1 MLDTETLIAHN
12 DNVIHESMFDSHV
25 LLRMYSIGTLF
36 DRWNVVALNATLNV
50 ESTTSTCKYCMI
62 IIVEDDLSY
71 GFRHKGDRLKQ
82 QKP

>member
-1 MLDTETLIAHN
+1 MLDTENLIAHN

-36 DRWNVVALNATLNV
+36 DRWNVDALNATHKV

-62 IIVEDDLSY
+62 IIVVDDLSC
-71 GFRHKGDRLKQ
+71 GFGYRLLQ
-82 QKP
+82 CRR